1 MRIIGYDLSGVE
13 IFTADT
19 HQQAADRAAENLPCV
34 THDASVGVAWPYTR
48 WVKPSQGG
56 CVLAIGTPFSSWSE
70 ASL

>member
-34 THDASVGVAWPYTR
+34 THDTSVGVAWPYTR